1 MIMGDFKMEER
12 RKENILDCA
21 KIIDK
26 HNIML
31 LKIIKW
37 LIISNIVISILFF
50 ASNMVWLY
58 TANQYDYVEYEQDG
72 NGINTINQGM
82 GDVTI
87 GTEACSKK

>member
-1 MIMGDFKMEER
+1 MEER

-50 ASNMVWLY
+50 ASNMAWLY
-58 TANQYDYVEYEQDG
+58 AANQYEYVEYEQENTDG
-72 NGINTINQGM
+72 VNNFNMGEM
-82 GDVTI
+82 GDVINGKTDS
-87 GTEACSKK
+87 CSEK

>member
-1 MIMGDFKMEER
+1 MEER

-21 KIIDK
+21 RIIDK

-50 ASNMVWLY
+50 ASNMAWLY
-58 TANQYDYVEYEQDG
+58 VANQYDYVEYEQDG

>member
-1 MIMGDFKMEER
+1 MEER
-12 RKENILDCA
+12 RKENIFDCA

-37 LIISNIVISILFF
+37 LIISNIIISILFF
-50 ASNMVWLY
+50 ASNMAWLY
-58 TANQYDYVEYEQDG
+58 AANQYDYVEYEQDG